1 MSELSAHADDATRV
15 AELGAGQI
23 VKSGRYAL
31 DVTLGVQKV
40 LFDEMA
46 KSSNEVMERVRSEI
60 EIASEFIAR
69 LASAHSIREIAT
81 VYTDC
86 SEHQAEAFR
95 QDSQMLFR
103 HSQRICEQAAK
114 IFAAGQPPVN

>member
-1 MSELSAHADDATRV
+1 MSEVTTHTDDATRV
-15 AELGAGQI
+15 AELGAGQM

-31 DVTLGVQKV
+31 DVTLGVQRV
-40 LFDEMA
+40 LLEEMA
-46 KSSNEVMERVRSEI
+46 KSGNEVMQRLRAEMD
-60 EIASEFIAR
+60 IASEFIAR

-81 VYTDC
+81 VCTDC

-114 IFAAGQPPVN
+114 IFAAGQPSAN

>member
-1 MSELSAHADDATRV
+1 MSEVSLHADDATRV
-15 AELGAGQI
+15 AELSAGQM

-31 DVTLGVQKV
+31 DVTLGVQRV
-40 LFDEMA
+40 LLDEMA
-46 KSSNEVMERVRSEI
+46 KSSNEVMERLRAEI
-60 EIASEFIAR
+60 EIASEFVAR

-81 VYTDC
+81 ACADC

-95 QDSQMLFR
+95 LDSQMLFR

-114 IFAAGQPPVN
+114 LFAAGQPPVN